1 VKRSSQQPRRAQTP
15 RNEFRLS
22 PVAAGATAM
31 LMAMGAQAQQTPG
44 PSTQPAAPAD
54 ATQTITVTGIRRGI
68 ENAINI
74 KKNADGVVEAISA
87 EDIGKLP
94 DTTIAESLARL
105 PGLTTQRTSKG
116 AASSINIRGLGA
128 DFNGY
133 LLNGRE
139 QTSTTDSRAVDLSVY
154 PAELIGGA
162 TVYKTGDAALM
173 GAGLAGTIDNRL
185 VDPLAFSGRI
195 VAANA
200 QKVKTGKGL
209 PNEGDGH
216 RYSLS
221 YVDQFA
227 DRKIGIALGFV
238 RVDGTTNQLRA
249 AGWGGTDRTAAPPN
263 NVGVPATLTDG
274 STLPDVSLPAP
285 FGKGL
290 DYANERLTEKRDGVA
305 AIFAFKPNKE
315 FSSQLDLFYAK
326 INLYNKKHFLK
337 GGLGGPITNATVG
350 APGADGFVTAQTG
363 TFALGAS
370 PNGLIA
376 QIEGISDKDE
386 IKSAGWKN
394 TWSFAPGWTG
404 SLDLSKNT
412 ATRVEK
418 DVEYY
423 AGIAGTD
430 TLTFDNTAGGNTPKL
445 TVGSPLSYTN
455 PATIAIRD
463 QTGWS
468 GIPGEAQAGFYKGPT
483 IKDKVDAVR
492 LDLKHD
498 LGEGGLFPDIQFG
511 ANFTKRTKDRFA
523 DEALIQSASGT
534 GGDRFDF
541 PGNAY
546 VERSIGGTGVDFLTF
561 DPQAAL
567 IPGAVLRRKFND
579 DILSKSW
586 GVQEKVATVYAKAS
600 IDTEIA
606 TIPVRGSVGLQI
618 VNTDQSSEGFRA
630 DIGPGV
636 VLNNPASGLS
646 KDGIKYTDFLPSL
659 NLAGDLGNGH
669 IVRLG
674 LAKQIARSTLNDLRN
689 SLAASVDN
697 NPQNPTA
704 GFIVGSAGNPK
715 LKPFKAT
722 ALDVSYEKYFGS
734 KAYFS
739 VAGFYKKL
747 DTYIV
752 PFTDA
757 AYDFTSYATEL
768 GIPIP
773 ATGPIGVF
781 TTNINGKGGT
791 LHGIE
796 LAGSLPF
803 NLLTSYLDGFGV
815 SASYSET
822 ASSIRV
828 PNTTSRNPNQPVLA
842 SAGDIPLPGLSKQNA
857 KLMLY
862 FEKWGFSAFVAQ
874 NYRSKY
880 VGPVANDTTGGFP
893 SLRWIDSSSWVSA
906 QIGYE
911 VQDGPAKGLGLRIE
925 GNNLNKPVY
934 RQLKGDGET
943 LDSEN
948 KTGASVALKLSYK
961 FQ

>member
-1 VKRSSQQPRRAQTP
+1 VKRSTQQPRRAQTATTP
-15 RNEFRLS
+15 FRLS

-31 LMAMGAQAQQTPG
+31 LVGLSAQAQQSTG

-54 ATQTITVTGIRRGI
+54 AAQTITVTGIRRGI
-68 ENAINI
+68 ENAINV

-105 PGLTTQRTSKG
+105 PGLTTQRTKQG
-116 AASSINIRGLGA
+116 NASSINIRGLGA

-185 VDPLAFSGRI
+185 IDPLAFSGRI
-195 VAANA
+195 IAANA

-209 PNEGDGH
+209 PFEGDGT

-227 DRKIGIALGFV
+227 DRKLGVALGFV

-249 AGWGGTDRTAAPPN
+249 AGWGSAT
-263 NVGVPATLTDG
+263 VPATTTDG
-274 STLPDVSLPAP
+274 TVIANPPGVQVPAP
-285 FGKGL
+285 FGGGL
-290 DYANERLTEKRDGVA
+290 DYANERLKEKRDGVA
-305 AIFAFKPNKE
+305 AIIAFKPNKE

-326 INLYNKKHFLK
+326 IDLYNKKHFLK
-337 GGLGGPITNATVG
+337 GGLGSPITNATVVNG
-350 APGADGFVTAQTG
+350 VATNG

-386 IKSAGWKN
+386 IKSVGWKN
-394 TWSFAPGWTG
+394 TWTFAPGWTG
-404 SLDLSKNT
+404 TLDLSKNT

-423 AGIAGTD
+423 AGIEAAD
-430 TLTFDNTAGGNTPKL
+430 TLTFDATAGGNTPRL

-468 GIPGEAQAGFYKGPT
+468 GVPGEAQAGFYKGPT

-498 LGEGGLFPDIQFG
+498 LGEGSWFPDIQFG
-511 ANFTKRTKDRFA
+511 ANFTKRTKDRVA
-523 DEALIQSASGT
+523 DEALIQSESGT
-534 GGDRFDF
+534 GGDRFAF

-546 VERSIGGTGVDFLTF
+546 VERNIGGTGLDFLTF
-561 DPQAAL
+561 DPQATL
-567 IPGAVLRRKFND
+567 IPGAQLRRKFND

-586 GVQEKVATVYAKAS
+586 GVREKVATVYAKAS
-600 IDTEIA
+600 IDTELA
-606 TIPVRGSVGLQI
+606 KIPVRGNVGVQI

-630 DIGPGV
+630 DVGPGV

-646 KDGIKYTDFLPSL
+646 RDGIKYTDFLPSL

-669 IVRLG
+669 VVRFGLG
-674 LAKQIARSTLNDLRN
+674 KQIARSTLNDLRN
-689 SLAASVDN
+689 SLAAAEDV
-697 NPQNPTA
+697 NPGNAPTPENPNGTL
-704 GFIVGSAGNPK
+704 GKFVGSAGNPK

-722 ALDVSYEKYFGS
+722 ALDLSYEKYFGS

-747 DTYIV
+747 DTYVV
-752 PFTDA
+752 PFTDEA
-757 AYDFTSYATEL
+757 FDFTAYATEL

-773 ATGPIGVF
+773 AGGPIGTF
-781 TTNINGKGGT
+781 TTNVNGKGGN

-796 LAGSLPF
+796 LAASLPF
-803 NLLTSYLDGFGV
+803 NLLTSYLDGFGA

-828 PNTTSRNPNQPVLA
+828 PNTTGRNPNQPVTA
-842 SAGDIPLPGLSKQNA
+842 SLGNIPLPGLSKQNA
-857 KLMLY
+857 KLILY

-880 VGPVANDTTGGFP
+880 VGPVANDATGGFP
-893 SLRWIDSSSWVSA
+893 TLRWIDSSSWVSA

-911 VQDGPAKGLGLRIE
+911 VQEGPVKGLGLRIE

-943 LDSEN
+943 LDFEN
-948 KTGASVALKLSYK
+948 KTGASVAIKLSYK